1 MPKRSRYENVTVTN
15 GVVRIYANQQIHEFP
30 SVKNWSFAENTNRF
44 NPEDVEYV
52 ISIPCVDG
60 DTTIVCS
67 NEEEYYLIMDE
78 LILQGL

>member
-1 MPKRSRYENVTVTN
+1 MPKRSRYENVTITN
-15 GVVRIYANQQIHEFP
+15 GVVHIYANKRNYDFP

-52 ISIPCVDG
+52 ITVPSNDG

-67 NEEEYYLIMDE
+67 DIGEYYLIMDE